1 VLSSI
6 AWYRAT
12 KVIIDTGGSNGR
24 WDGKDG
30 RSVVVADNASDAK
43 LESDPTQQQRF
54 RKHDRSSTETWKSES
69 SQGTPERPP
78 SPTPTVQV
86 ARVCPSPL

>member
-24 WDGKDG
+24 WGSKEG
-30 RSVVVADNASDAK
+30 RSVVVSRKASDAK
-43 LESDPTQQQRF
+43 SESESAQQQRF